1 MIIRM
6 DKVTEILSTRKF
18 AETRADGQ
26 VSKAASYCMR
36 FRLLDLLAHGE
47 VHLD

>member
-1 MIIRM
+1 MFRV
-6 DKVTEILSTRKF
+6 DKVTEILASRKF

-26 VSKAASYCMR
+26 ISKSASYCMR

-47 VHLD
+47 V